1 MNELM
6 EQIKKKDARSFTH
19 GGKFHADDVF
29 SAALLFYINPEITIL
44 RGNRVPD
51 DFDGIV
57 FDIGRGAYDH
67 HQRDSRVR
75 ENGVPYAAFGLL
87 WEAVGAEILGEELAE
102 EFDEAFVQPLDHND
116 NTGEKNELATLIG
129 NFNPTWDAQGGN
141 DEAFFQ
147 AVSVAG
153 MILENKFER
162 YRGNE
167 RADRRV
173 EEILEEHRQ
182 AVTSGKRDSEDAK
195 ILILPEF
202 VPCQKRLSE
211 TEIAFVIFPSN
222 RGGYCIQPQKKEYSM
237 NYKCSFPA
245 EWLGLE
251 NEELEQVTGLQSAG
265 FCHKGGF
272 LMTVG
277 MLEDAVKAC
286 RISMELYHENPTIVN
301 LGGDSCIDPLLKQ
314 LPGMQEATVIHM
326 DFMQLPELT
335 VDGIYGEAAMDKQQ
349 WKNEVKENLKRIL
362 KQKPEAVYVEGNVFE
377 TYPIVHQ
384 LRKKHIPVL
393 TMMEKDGQRGAIF
406 LKSNKYEIDMCN
418 GSIMDK
424 LVSFALPLMLSGILQ
439 LMFNAVDIIVVGRF
453 SGSEALAAV
462 GSTTALINV
471 FTNLFIGIS
480 LGANVLAARFFAAGR
495 EEEMSE
501 TVHTSITLALISG
514 ILMAFVGL
522 VFSKGA
528 LELMGTPE
536 DVIGLS
542 TLYMRIYFMG
552 MPFFM
557 LYNYGAAILR
567 AVGDTKRPLY
577 FLIIAGVINA
587 GLNMVLVIV
596 FGLGVAGVGIATVF
610 SQMVSCVLVLTCLCR
625 TEGSYKLSFS
635 KLSMKGY
642 YLKQIFQVG
651 IPAGIQST
659 VINFSNALL
668 QSSVNSFGSTAM
680 AGYTAA
686 NNILGFLYVS
696 INSVT
701 QACMSFT
708 SQNFGVG
715 KYKRMDRV
723 LMDCMILSVGAAL
736 VLGCGAYFFGAEILQ
751 IYTEE
756 ADVIQCGVE
765 ILSIT
770 TVPYFLCGIMDLFP
784 GALRGMGYSAVPMV
798 LSIIG
803 TVGMRVLWIFAF
815 FPQHR
820 SLYFLFISYPASW
833 IATIVMQVVC
843 YYFVR
848 KHCYK

>member
-1 MNELM
+1 M
-6 EQIKKKDARSFTH
+6 
-19 GGKFHADDVF
+19 
-29 SAALLFYINPEITIL
+29 
-44 RGNRVPD
+44 
-51 DFDGIV
+51 
-57 FDIGRGAYDH
+57 
-67 HQRDSRVR
+67 
-75 ENGVPYAAFGLL
+75 
-87 WEAVGAEILGEELAE
+87 
-102 EFDEAFVQPLDHND
+102 
-116 NTGEKNELATLIG
+116 
-129 NFNPTWDAQGGN
+129 
-141 DEAFFQ
+141 
-147 AVSVAG
+147 
-153 MILENKFER
+153 
-162 YRGNE
+162 
-167 RADRRV
+167 
-173 EEILEEHRQ
+173 
-182 AVTSGKRDSEDAK
+182 
-195 ILILPEF
+195 
-202 VPCQKRLSE
+202 
-211 TEIAFVIFPSN
+211 
-222 RGGYCIQPQKKEYSM
+222 
-237 NYKCSFPA
+237 
-245 EWLGLE
+245 
-251 NEELEQVTGLQSAG
+251 
-265 FCHKGGF
+265 
-272 LMTVG
+272 
-277 MLEDAVKAC
+277 
-286 RISMELYHENPTIVN
+286 
-301 LGGDSCIDPLLKQ
+301 
-314 LPGMQEATVIHM
+314 
-326 DFMQLPELT
+326 
-335 VDGIYGEAAMDKQQ
+335 
-349 WKNEVKENLKRIL
+349 
-362 KQKPEAVYVEGNVFE
+362 
-377 TYPIVHQ
+377 
-384 LRKKHIPVL
+384 
-393 TMMEKDGQRGAIF
+393 
-406 LKSNKYEIDMCN
+406 KSNKYEIDMCN

-495 EEEMSE
+495 KEEMSE

-686 NNILGFLYVS
+686 DNILGFLYVS

-751 IYTEE
+751 VYTEE

-803 TVGMRVLWIFAF
+803 TVGMRVLWIFVF